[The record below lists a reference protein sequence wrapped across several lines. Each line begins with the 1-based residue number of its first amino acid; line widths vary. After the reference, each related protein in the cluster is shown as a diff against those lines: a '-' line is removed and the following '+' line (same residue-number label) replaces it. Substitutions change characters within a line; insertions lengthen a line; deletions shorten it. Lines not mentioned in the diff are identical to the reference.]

1 MHERRRWPRAAE
13 LRTAR
18 LVLEPL
24 RVDHAG
30 AMVAVL
36 SDLSLYDVVGGR
48 PPTRDEL
55 VTAYSGQVVGQ
66 APDGS
71 QGWLNWVVVETL
83 TQQPVGYVQAT
94 VTQTADDE
102 LGAGVAWVVGA
113 AWQGRGLP
121 RRRRGP

>member
-36 SDLSLYDVVGGR
+36 SDPSLYDVVGGR

-83 TQQPVGYVQAT
+83 TQQPVGYVQAK
-94 VTQTADDE
+94 VT
-102 LGAGVAWVVGA
+102 
-113 AWQGRGLP
+113 
-121 RRRRGP
+121 